1 MITWE
6 EVRKTIYKSAY
17 KAVTMKKYSS
27 GIANPVK
34 VKFYNIV
41 LAVLA
46 VFLKYLLILKQLTYM
61 D

>member
-6 EVRKTIYKSAY
+6 EVRKMIYKSAY

-27 GIANPVK
+27 GIAKPVK
-34 VKFYNIV
+34 VKFYNI
-41 LAVLA
+41 VLA
-46 VFLKYLLILKQLTYM
+46 VFLKYLLILKQLTYT